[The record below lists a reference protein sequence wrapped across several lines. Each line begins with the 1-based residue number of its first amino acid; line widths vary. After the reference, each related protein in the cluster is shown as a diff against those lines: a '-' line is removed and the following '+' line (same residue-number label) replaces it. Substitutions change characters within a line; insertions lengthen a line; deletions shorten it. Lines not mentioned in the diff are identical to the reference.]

1 MTNFSGENLN
11 AACGGPQGGGMDS
24 RRNGVAEISPKYLA
38 DVATNGVPVGYK
50 QTEVGVIPEDWDVS
64 TLMEITV
71 DMLQGINTAIDK
83 PEYVYSGVPILK
95 ANNVIDQVVSLGN
108 ADQISLKSY
117 LKYNQRYSVKRN
129 DFLFSNIG
137 ARLGTGALWESD
149 VIATFAWNVMRII
162 PDTRKVFPN
171 FLAQLI
177 NSPKQSE
184 KIQSEQSGSGMGFIP
199 KATMQ
204 KLLLPLPR
212 LEEQTAIANALSD
225 VDALISELEKLIAKK
240 QAIKTATMQQLL
252 TGRTRLPQFALR
264 EDSSSKGTKP
274 SELGEIPEDW
284 EVHSLSSI
292 CDVRDGTHD
301 SPKYK
306 DNGIPLVT
314 SKNIVDDTLDLSN
327 VSLISPEDAFEI
339 DKRSKVDKGDIIMS
353 MIGTV
358 GSAVLLLDEPKFCI
372 KNVALFKPK
381 KVSGEFLVQLIRSK
395 IFQDY
400 LEDSMDGGIQ
410 KFVSL
415 GTLRNMEIS
424 LPSERE
430 QTAIATI
437 LSDMDTEIQALE
449 QRLGKTR
456 QIKQGMMQELLT
468 GKTRLI
474 QGEAHD

>member
-1 MTNFSGENLN
+1 MNE
-11 AACGGPQGGGMDS
+11 
-24 RRNGVAEISPKYLA
+24 VAELSQNYLVGA
-38 DVATNGVPVGYK
+38 DSNAVPAGYK
-50 QTEVGVIPEDWDVS
+50 QTEVGVIPEDWSLVTLGSIFNFKNGLNKEKHYFGYGTPIVNYMDVYES
-64 TLMEITV
+64 G
-71 DMLQGINTAIDK
+71 GIHC
-83 PEYVYSGVPILK
+83 S
-95 ANNVIDQVVSLGN
+95 
-108 ADQISLKSY
+108 
-117 LKYNQRYSVKRN
+117 SVKGLVCVTPVEKKNYSAKRGDVFFTRTSETVEEIGLASVLLDDLRN
-129 DFLFSNIG
+129 AVFSGFVLRARQLKETFVPLFMKYCFRHEL
-137 ARLGTGALWESD
+137 AR
-149 VIATFAWNVMRII
+149 
-162 PDTRKVFPN
+162 
-171 FLAQLI
+171 
-177 NSPKQSE
+177 KQ
-184 KIQSEQSGSGMGFIP
+184 IQSTASYTTRALTNGN
-199 KATMQ
+199 
-204 KLLLPLPR
+204 LLSNVYVTVPSKK
-212 LEEQTAIANALSD
+212 EQTAIANALSD

-314 SKNIVDDTLDLSN
+314 SKNIVDDILDLSN

-381 KVSGEFLVQLIRSK
+381 KVSGGFLVQLIRSK

-430 QTAIATI
+430 QAAIATI

-468 GKTRLI
+468 GRVRLI
-474 QGEAHD
+474 SGELKMDNGK